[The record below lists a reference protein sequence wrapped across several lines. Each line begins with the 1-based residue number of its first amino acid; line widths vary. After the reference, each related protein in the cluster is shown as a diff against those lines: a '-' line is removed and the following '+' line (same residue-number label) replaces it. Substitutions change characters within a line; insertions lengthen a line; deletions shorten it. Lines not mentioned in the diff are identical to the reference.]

1 MKYNIVTLIV
11 FVFMLPNLLAQ
22 SSDEDLAMMEAMFMA
37 SAESGEMDQVGQA
50 CIDHMNNK
58 SWQEISTNKKGEKQ
72 YYIVGVGTVS
82 APISSSAFA
91 DRLARSKKRSAI
103 APYSKSI
110 INSSRSSPTI
120 PSTKFSGM

>member
-50 CIDHMNNK
+50 
-58 SWQEISTNKKGEKQ
+58 
-72 YYIVGVGTVS
+72 
-82 APISSSAFA
+82 
-91 DRLARSKKRSAI
+91 LL
-103 APYSKSI
+103 I
-110 INSSRSSPTI
+110 I
-120 PSTKFSGM
+120 